1 MEFSAIFS
9 VPPFV
14 LDVFVSLTRRM
25 SSAVMEMVWLV
36 KSTVFSSRMLK
47 YSPFPPPMMMWSRQ
61 GIPRIFPASITLRVV
76 VISSCDGDNLNFSD
90 KSITSHRFLM
100 KPCY

>member
-1 MEFSAIFS
+1 
-9 VPPFV
+9 
-14 LDVFVSLTRRM
+14 
-25 SSAVMEMVWLV
+25 MEMVWLV

-76 VISSCDGDNLNFSD
+76 VISSCDGVGSPDGCECRSKKELALERMPDFRMFGIDAMDWLISPMLTML
-90 KSITSHRFLM
+90 KLM
-100 KPCY
+100 A